1 MARGKKPSFDN
12 VMAFMS
18 ASTQDAVSE
27 EALNLIPLQI
37 IRPDPQQPR
46 RLLPSDL
53 AQKLSQNQAAP
64 TDIMKLW
71 QDRVAQTPDD
81 ETSATAN
88 ALELRRLAD
97 SIERHGLINPITV
110 RRPTDSD
117 NLPNG
122 IEYLIVT
129 GERRYWSHILLHLE
143 RRQIHEGE
151 QKRDPGQIKALI
163 TARGVN
169 IRSHQLIENIMR
181 EDINAVEKAWGLWAL
196 RYELSEVTH
205 GLPLSDDVRLVPWTQ
220 VEEALNISKQH
231 RIRLTSVL
239 ALSDEAQQLMSHYN
253 LAERAVRPIVQKLR
267 DHPTLQL
274 VALRQLIAWQH
285 DEKGPGEAMSKAIG
299 NLVEQLLT
307 QGKADTSNTP
317 SDTTTQTVSKL
328 QKRLK
333 GATRFL
339 DRLEEND
346 LRRAKTEL
354 TEDERNEVVSD
365 LYRLRQ
371 KVDEVLNL
379 ITTN

>member
-299 NLVEQLLT
+299 NLVEQLLS

>member
-239 ALSDEAQQLMSHYN
+239 ALSDEAQQL
-253 LAERAVRPIVQKLR
+253 I
-267 DHPTLQL
+267 
-274 VALRQLIAWQH
+274 
-285 DEKGPGEAMSKAIG
+285 
-299 NLVEQLLT
+299 
-307 QGKADTSNTP
+307 
-317 SDTTTQTVSKL
+317 
-328 QKRLK
+328 
-333 GATRFL
+333 
-339 DRLEEND
+339 DR
-346 LRRAKTEL
+346 KS
-354 TEDERNEVVSD
+354 VV
-365 LYRLRQ
+365 
-371 KVDEVLNL
+371 
-379 ITTN
+379 

>member
-27 EALNLIPLQI
+27 EALNLLSLQI
-37 IRPDPQQPR
+37 VRPDPQQPR

-53 AQKLSQNQAAP
+53 AQMLSQNQATP

-71 QDRVAQTPDD
+71 QDRVAQSPDD
-81 ETSATAN
+81 ETAAATN

-117 NLPNG
+117 NLPDG
-122 IEYLIVT
+122 IDYLIVT
-129 GERRYWSHILLHLE
+129 GERRYWSHVLLHLE
-143 RRQIHEGE
+143 QRQIHEGE
-151 QKRDPGQIKALI
+151 QKRDPSQIKALI
-163 TARGVN
+163 TAKGVN

-205 GLPLSDDVRLVPWTQ
+205 GLPLSDNVKLVPWTQ
-220 VEEALNISKQH
+220 VEETLNISKQH

-239 ALSDEAQQLMSHYN
+239 ELSDEAQQLMGHYN

-267 DHPTLQL
+267 EHPALQI
-274 VALRQLIAWQH
+274 VALRQLITWQH

-299 NLVEQLLT
+299 NLVEQLLA
-307 QGKADTSNTP
+307 QGKVDTHNMSP
-317 SDTTTQTVSKL
+317 APAIQTVSKL
-328 QKRLK
+328 QKRLQ
-333 GATRFL
+333 GTTRFL

-346 LRRAKTEL
+346 LHQAKIQL

-365 LYRLRQ
+365 LYQLRQ
-371 KVDEVLNL
+371 KVDAVLNL
-379 ITTN
+379 IATN